1 MFTYLVIAAGLFN
14 LLTCVSYARDTFL
27 GKTKPNR
34 VTWIMWTVAPL
45 IAAAAAFSKGA
56 GWVALP
62 ILMSGLS
69 PAIVLIAS
77 FFNPKAYWKL
87 SQLDYLCGA
96 CSILAFILWGITQE
110 AAVAILFALL
120 SDLFA
125 SLPTVIKAWKHPETE
140 SALAYIGGLVNSLAA
155 FLVMQ
160 TFDFA
165 NLAFPIYLI
174 SCNGFVLLSILRG
187 SRHGSK
193 R

>member
-27 GKTKPNR
+27 GKTRPNR
-34 VTWIMWTVAPL
+34 VTWIMWAVAPL
-45 IAAAAAFSKGA
+45 IAAAAALSKGA
-56 GWVALP
+56 GWVTLP
-62 ILMSGLS
+62 ILISGLA
-69 PAIVLIAS
+69 PAIVLVVS

-87 SQLDYLCGA
+87 GPLDYLCGLLSA
-96 CSILAFILWGITQE
+96 LALILWGITQE
-110 AAVAILFALL
+110 ATVAILFALL

-165 NLAFPIYLI
+165 NLSFPIYLI
-174 SCNGFVLLSILRG
+174 FCNGLMLLAILRG
-187 SRHGSK
+187 RKH
-193 R
+193 